1 MWNITYIHNVMCMY
15 AALFVLSCIWCC
27 LCELA
32 VRLVTMAT
40 RWSLATHAD
49 RVSAMVTVSTPTAES
64 CVIGKRECACHVLAT
79 LKADTANA
87 VDVDTTA
94 PQ

>member
-1 MWNITYIHNVMCMY
+1 MCMY